1 MAENFIH
8 NSFKI
13 TLQRYPITSN
23 RSLKPFNNADLMV
36 LKGISN
42 MKEVKTVHV
51 FNDRFGFWN
60 CSIRNAS
67 VNTIWNFASERKA
80 IQKNLE
86 RNNLQYN
93 ESAFVTPLDTL
104 VNVELAL
111 IKIPKSVELFELYL
125 QQIHK
130 ASDIN
135 TTVIC
140 GFMTK
145 YFNASLLKVASRYF
159 EDVSQSLAR
168 KKARVLILKSPKS
181 IVDYPEITNSISWKD
196 KSLEQ
201 YYGVF
206 SSNKIDYGTQFLLE
220 DLTIDKN
227 ELEILDFAS
236 GNGVIAFEAL
246 QLNPNAQV
254 TLLDDSILAVE
265 SSKLNIHSKANF
277 ICDDDLSQLKKQH
290 FDLVLSN
297 PPFHFEHENNIEVS
311 LKLFKQV
318 YDILKEEGRFVLVA
332 NKHLNYSTHLKKLF
346 SSVLHIKSNDKFEVI
361 ECRK

>member
-1 MAENFIH
+1 MAENF
-8 NSFKI
+8 NSDSFEI
-13 TLQRYPITSN
+13 TLDRYPSTSN
-23 RSLKPFNNADLMV
+23 RSLKPFNNADILAFKSLSAAKDV
-36 LKGISN
+36 RS
-42 MKEVKTVHV
+42 VHV

-67 VNTIWNFASERKA
+67 VNTIWSFASEKKA
-80 IQKNLE
+80 IQQNLK

-93 ESAFVTPLDTL
+93 ESTFFKPLDPL
-104 VNVELAL
+104 RNVELAL
-111 IKIPKSVELFELYL
+111 IRIPKSVELFELYL
-125 QQIHK
+125 RQIHK
-130 ASDIN
+130 ASHKSTIA
-135 TTVIC
+135 IC

-159 EDVSQSLAR
+159 EDVTQSLAW
-168 KKARVLILKSPKS
+168 KKARVLVLKNPRS
-181 IVDYPEITNSISWKD
+181 IVDYPEITNSIVWKEN
-196 KSLEQ
+196 SLQQ

-220 DLTIDKN
+220 DLYVDTN
-227 ELEILDFAS
+227 ELEILDLAS

-246 QLNPNAQV
+246 QLNPNARV

-277 ICDDDLSQLKKQH
+277 ICDDDFSQLKKRH

-332 NKHLNYSTHLKKLF
+332 NKHLNYATHLKKLF